1 MTEKRLH
8 PSIPSHLSTDLEVLR
23 AVIERSKFQHRSQP
37 FLRRMREVLRLG
49 RRVELLNTDT
59 EVTEDNGSKA
69 VAMEIVVKVR
79 FFILAF
85 VPGPREEAD
94 GQFIQCLLKATVSI
108 QQIIDLEHFL
118 PTVISVMAI
127 YGRLFAIGSSI
138 ANVLGMEIEE
148 SLGVPKRIVKQKRKR
163 EERDEIAE
171 VIQEY
176 VYTPA
181 AGRKN
186 PTFDLGQKI
195 ARPVRSPSPE
205 PAPPV
210 VSVPVLTP
218 SEESGSPPPSSPDI
232 PPSPVRIPTP
242 PIEKPKK
249 KKKTL
254 AEAGKVKKG
263 KGKKKDDMDDIFG
276 F

>member
-1 MTEKRLH
+1 
-8 PSIPSHLSTDLEVLR
+8 
-23 AVIERSKFQHRSQP
+23 
-37 FLRRMREVLRLG
+37 
-49 RRVELLNTDT
+49 
-59 EVTEDNGSKA
+59 
-69 VAMEIVVKVR
+69 
-79 FFILAF
+79 
-85 VPGPREEAD
+85 
-94 GQFIQCLLKATVSI
+94 VSI
-108 QQIIDLEHFL
+108 QQIIELEHFL

-148 SLGVPKRIVKQKRKR
+148 SLGVPKRIIKQKRKR

-171 VIQEY
+171 VMEEY

-181 AGRKN
+181 PGRKN

-205 PAPPV
+205 PILSASGPAP
-210 VSVPVLTP
+210 VPVLTP

-249 KKKTL
+249 KKRTL

>member
-1 MTEKRLH
+1 
-8 PSIPSHLSTDLEVLR
+8 
-23 AVIERSKFQHRSQP
+23 
-37 FLRRMREVLRLG
+37 
-49 RRVELLNTDT
+49 
-59 EVTEDNGSKA
+59 
-69 VAMEIVVKVR
+69 
-79 FFILAF
+79 
-85 VPGPREEAD
+85 
-94 GQFIQCLLKATVSI
+94 
-108 QQIIDLEHFL
+108 
-118 PTVISVMAI
+118 MAI

-148 SLGVPKRIVKQKRKR
+148 SLGVPKRIIKQKRKR
-163 EERDEIAE
+163 EKRDEIAE
-171 VIQEY
+171 VMEEY

-181 AGRKN
+181 PGRKN

-205 PAPPV
+205 ATLPV
-210 VSVPVLTP
+210 ASVPVHTP

>member
-1 MTEKRLH
+1 M
-8 PSIPSHLSTDLEVLR
+8 
-23 AVIERSKFQHRSQP
+23 
-37 FLRRMREVLRLG
+37 
-49 RRVELLNTDT
+49 
-59 EVTEDNGSKA
+59 
-69 VAMEIVVKVR
+69 
-79 FFILAF
+79 
-85 VPGPREEAD
+85 
-94 GQFIQCLLKATVSI
+94 SI
-108 QQIIDLEHFL
+108 QQIIELEHFL

-148 SLGVPKRIVKQKRKR
+148 SLGVPKRIIKQKRKR
-163 EERDEIAE
+163 EEQDEIAE
-171 VIQEY
+171 VMEEY

-181 AGRKN
+181 PGRKN

-205 PAPPV
+205 LTLPV
-210 VSVPVLTP
+210 VSVPVHTP
-218 SEESGSPPPSSPDI
+218 SEESGSPPPSSPDV
-232 PPSPVRIPTP
+232 PPSPIRIPTP

>member
-1 MTEKRLH
+1 
-8 PSIPSHLSTDLEVLR
+8 
-23 AVIERSKFQHRSQP
+23 
-37 FLRRMREVLRLG
+37 MREVLRLG

-94 GQFIQCLLKATVSI
+94 GQFIQCLLKANVSI
-108 QQIIDLEHFL
+108 QQIIELEHFL

-148 SLGVPKRIVKQKRKR
+148 SLGVPRRTIKQKRKR
-163 EERDEIAE
+163 EEQDEIAE
-171 VIQEY
+171 VMEEY

-181 AGRKN
+181 PGRTN

-195 ARPVRSPSPE
+195 ARPIRSPSPE
-205 PAPPV
+205 PVLPASAP
-210 VSVPVLTP
+210 VPVLTP

-232 PPSPVRIPTP
+232 PPSPVRVPTP
-242 PIEKPKK
+242 PVEKPKK

-254 AEAGKVKKG
+254 AESGKLKKG

>member
-1 MTEKRLH
+1 MKDKRLH